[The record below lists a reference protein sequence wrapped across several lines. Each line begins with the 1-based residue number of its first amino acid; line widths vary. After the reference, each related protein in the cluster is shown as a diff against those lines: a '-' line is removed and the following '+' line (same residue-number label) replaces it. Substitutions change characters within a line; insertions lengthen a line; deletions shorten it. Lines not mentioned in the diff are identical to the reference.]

1 MSVVSG
7 CVWDR
12 LVQKT
17 QLLILA
23 FYALNKLYII
33 IIIIIIIIIKS
44 NYTSPVT
51 IHLSQYPNYEF
62 QFKKKKTN

>member
-33 IIIIIIIIIKS
+33 IITIIIIIS
-44 NYTSPVT
+44 LYSFFF
-51 IHLSQYPNYEF
+51 LSIGILGYS
-62 QFKKKKTN
+62 

>member
-17 QLLILA
+17 QLFILA

-33 IIIIIIIIIKS
+33 IIIIIIKS

-51 IHLSQYPNYEF
+51 IPLSQYPNYEF
-62 QFKKKKTN
+62 QFFLKK